1 PGSHDI
7 VAATQYFIKAAEA
20 NLAEGGLQKLW
31 VVVSVAGSLGVL
43 LLDLNLWPLLLV
55 WVPLPFYMLSIA
67 YGGVPVFVPTW
78 WPFSFYNVRYGI
90 QLLPAIAVFSA
101 LTVYFAATLWRPI
114 SGKIVVAMF
123 ATLFVV
129 ASYASV
135 WHSQPVCFREAT
147 VNSRTRIA
155 LESALANN
163 LRMLPK

>member
-1 PGSHDI
+1 
-7 VAATQYFIKAAEA
+7 YFIKSAELDIGEGNWSKFWLLLAAA
-20 NLAEGGLQKLW
+20 GTLLA
-31 VVVSVAGSLGVL
+31 VSVMRSLSIWL
-43 LLDLNLWPLLLV
+43 LLWL
-55 WVPLPFYMLSIA
+55 PLPFYALSIA

-78 WPFSFYNVRYGI
+78 WPFSYYNVRYGI